1 MDTRIY
7 TFIAADGEE
16 TKKLIK
22 LLKFYGIKYDKSRR
36 KFRVGLGLVKVRVV
50 SFVCCTDEWDKI
62 VELMNGTVLC

>member
-1 MDTRIY
+1 MDTKIY

-36 KFRVGLGLVKVRVV
+36 KFIVGFTKVRVV